1 MVKREKTHN
10 KIAKR
15 RKTKKKW
22 PGEKGQTI
30 KRQSDIKMD
39 FFVDF
44 VLLFY
49 CLSFFFSPF

>member
-1 MVKREKTHN
+1 MVKRKKTHN

-30 KRQSDIKMD
+30 KRQSDNKMAKRKRQTIKGPD
-39 FFVDF
+39 EKRQTIK
-44 VLLFY
+44 
-49 CLSFFFSPF
+49 

>member
-30 KRQSDIKMD
+30 KRQSDNKMAKRKRQTIKGPD
-39 FFVDF
+39 EKRQTIKQ
-44 VLLFY
+44 
-49 CLSFFFSPF
+49 